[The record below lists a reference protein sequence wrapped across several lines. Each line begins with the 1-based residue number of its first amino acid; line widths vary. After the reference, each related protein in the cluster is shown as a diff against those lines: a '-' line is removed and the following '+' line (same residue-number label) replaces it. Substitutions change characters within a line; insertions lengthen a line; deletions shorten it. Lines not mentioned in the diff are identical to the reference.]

1 MHFALYTCQMHLR
14 SGHTLSHCQLPV
26 AILNFQRLWHR
37 SCTCKAPQDRPRLSL
52 PYVVPRCGVDYTK
65 LDSLS
70 LSCMNITKKKND
82 IQMAEWLL
90 PNMHCQHCH
99 DFGQLPLHTTHLSH
113 TYGGWQ
119 GVAAETFGGC
129 VLHSEWH
136 RVQKRIRWIRNIQK
150 LYLLLK
156 CEIIWEHSERMCL
169 WDHLGFHFTSPAA
182 SIVAIYFPNLCHF
195 WRMDVSLRP
204 LAPRSRSL
212 DDSKWNCHKRACQL
226 VLPSAFS
233 LPSRSLAA
241 TKTLAVIERA
251 EVPKWYLAFSTSI
264 EPTCQNASKCIKHKL
279 SNSHPCDSS
288 D

>member
-1 MHFALYTCQMHLR
+1 MVKNTAMHFALYTCQMHLR

-70 LSCMNITKKKND
+70 LSCMNITKKTND

-136 RVQKRIRWIRNIQK
+136 RVQKRIR
-150 LYLLLK
+150 
-156 CEIIWEHSERMCL
+156 
-169 WDHLGFHFTSPAA
+169 
-182 SIVAIYFPNLCHF
+182 
-195 WRMDVSLRP
+195 
-204 LAPRSRSL
+204 
-212 DDSKWNCHKRACQL
+212 
-226 VLPSAFS
+226 
-233 LPSRSLAA
+233 
-241 TKTLAVIERA
+241 
-251 EVPKWYLAFSTSI
+251 
-264 EPTCQNASKCIKHKL
+264 
-279 SNSHPCDSS
+279 
-288 D
+288 